1 MKVNIIKKNVKNIT
15 LKIRSFEE
23 LEVVAPLRAS
33 DEYIKRFVIS
43 KKPWIEKKLI
53 EAKKKKVTQ
62 KYLVDG
68 EYMPYLGKKYSL
80 IVRQSNKNRVEIKG
94 NRMFLFVQD
103 TNCYELKKEVLNSW
117 YREQGKIVFL
127 PIIAKYLKI
136 TGKMVE
142 KVTIKTMKTK
152 WGSCNAQK
160 KYLNLNSEMLKKDI
174 RFVEYVI
181 LHEIAHLEHPNH
193 SKHFYNY
200 IKRIMPDYKERI

>member
-15 LKIRSFEE
+15 LRIRSFEE

-33 DEYIKRFVIS
+33 DEYIKKFVIS
-43 KKPWIEKKLI
+43 KKPWIEKKLA

-80 IVRQSNKNRVEIKG
+80 IVRQSSKNRVEIKG

-127 PIIAKYLKI
+127 PIIAKYLKL

-152 WGSCNAQK
+152 WGSCNTQK